1 MNQFW
6 YSLIYEA
13 PGLNVSETYL
23 KEICFNGNMML
34 VMICN
39 LFFFLFTWK
48 CWKTSKLKK
57 KIWNIFFCLQF
68 SCTFCEVIAEHFKKR
83 AKCFEKMPNWRQ
95 KRQNG
100 GRQLKVCC
108 HYKII
113 KLLALI
119 NALDSYSKSK
129 FDPKWLHLAL
139 NVSSKHSVPK
149 KMR

>member
-1 MNQFW
+1 M
-6 YSLIYEA
+6 
-13 PGLNVSETYL
+13 L
-23 KEICFNGNMML
+23 K
-34 VMICN
+34 N
-39 LFFFLFTWK
+39 LK
-48 CWKTSKLKK
+48 IKK
-57 KIWNIFFCLQF
+57 KFWNIFFCLQF

-83 AKCFEKMPNWRQ
+83 AKCFKKMPNWRQ

-149 KMR
+149 KMRYPPCFTMSNRFLSKCSDRMQKFRWTNMDWFGLRRQNNRFKRTA

>member
-1 MNQFW
+1 M
-6 YSLIYEA
+6 
-13 PGLNVSETYL
+13 L
-23 KEICFNGNMML
+23 K
-34 VMICN
+34 N
-39 LFFFLFTWK
+39 LK
-48 CWKTSKLKK
+48 IKK
-57 KIWNIFFCLQF
+57 KFWNIFFCLQF

-83 AKCFEKMPNWRQ
+83 AKCFKKMPNWRQ

-149 KMR
+149 KMRYCWLGGKINCIFTELDKTWKKNKTRVIHSKRKQF

>member
-1 MNQFW
+1 MYCIVRYIIRKKCVF
-6 YSLIYEA
+6 
-13 PGLNVSETYL
+13 
-23 KEICFNGNMML
+23 CFDFL
-34 VMICN
+34 VPHE
-39 LFFFLFTWK
+39 LLSSGFFIISK
-48 CWKTSKLKK
+48 CKQKGRSHPLVDAAW
-57 KIWNIFFCLQF
+57 QY

-149 KMR
+149 KMRYYSY